1 MNVMIQLSDATY
13 ASLLNGKSRIQGS
26 IGLINTNEGNFNEHR
41 RYASKKRTYY
51 KRLPH
56 GKVSVN
62 DEGMRMHLCIRHDD
76 WTYGPEAIRNESA
89 DASAHLTLKPP
100 QSPSTS
106 KTSPVA

>member
-26 IGLINTNEGNFNEHR
+26 IGLINTAEGNFNEHR
-41 RYASKKRTYY
+41 RYTPKKSTYY

-76 WTYGPEAIRNESA
+76 WSYAPEAIRNESA
-89 DASAHLTLKPP
+89 DASEFVETLMMDLEL
-100 QSPSTS
+100 
-106 KTSPVA
+106 